1 MGFYFTINSMSWESK
16 GTPLFTDKALFLLGG
31 KRGQRF
37 HQAFPGCF
45 GGLEHL
51 DWSLPSW
58 LKDSPHTVDGSE
70 IRQAPVEGKVVYP
83 MIYHGFSTIPGG
95 WEWDFTSP
103 STVCH
108 GNLRVPPSLLI
119 RPYFFWGGR
128 GMVAGP
134 AFSSSF
140 SRLLRWPGTSGLEST
155 QLVEGFTAY
164 C

>member
-16 GTPLFTDKALFLLGG
+16 GTPLFTDKALFLL
-31 KRGQRF
+31 
-37 HQAFPGCF
+37 
-45 GGLEHL
+45 
-51 DWSLPSW
+51 
-58 LKDSPHTVDGSE
+58 
-70 IRQAPVEGKVVYP
+70 
-83 MIYHGFSTIPGG
+83 
-95 WEWDFTSP
+95 
-103 STVCH
+103 
-108 GNLRVPPSLLI
+108 
-119 RPYFFWGGR
+119 GGR